1 MSEFLQMAMDGSFSL
16 ESTLERFL
24 TRCPKLSTIDKL
36 QRFVETVLHST
47 FFFCLYEIWCF
58 LCVSLGAN
66 GIIKQKDIMVF
77 CFLLFFWGLAGA
89 YCDGRRS
96 GEVVGRAVSEP

>member
-1 MSEFLQMAMDGSFSL
+1 M
-16 ESTLERFL
+16 
-24 TRCPKLSTIDKL
+24 C
-36 QRFVETVLHST
+36 
-47 FFFCLYEIWCF
+47 
-58 LCVSLGAN
+58 SLGAN

-77 CFLLFFWGLAGA
+77 CFVLFFWGLAGA